1 MLDVGRGDC
10 AKVHYLKTMDA
21 TWIFLVEKQRG
32 IVLSVV
38 PAGILSRLVLI
49 YTPLFQRLGIHFH

>member
-10 AKVHYLKTMDA
+10 AKVHYLMTMDA

-38 PAGILSRLVLI
+38 PAGILPRLVLI
-49 YTPLFQRLGIHFH
+49 YTPLFNA